1 MIIARD
7 FAGLICF
14 DFGVAWS
21 VRSPHQHIQSDIS
34 CMLSTFHRI
43 TIKHSIHSK
52 NPSLIFKMPLVVP
65 GMMGQGGGDDKNN
78 SWMSKLAGKKLGE
91 SHNETVCRE
100 VVLPQANRVC

>member
-1 MIIARD
+1 
-7 FAGLICF
+7 
-14 DFGVAWS
+14 
-21 VRSPHQHIQSDIS
+21 
-34 CMLSTFHRI
+34 
-43 TIKHSIHSK
+43 
-52 NPSLIFKMPLVVP
+52 MPLVVP